1 VNLKEK
7 LNAVAARHAELGARL
22 NEKDAARSPDF
33 VLLSKEYSDLTPVV
47 QAIEDLRSAEAEID
61 DLVNLIGDPEVD
73 DEMRALAKLEGAQL
87 SERVPDLE
95 HRIKVLLLPK
105 DEADERN
112 AILEVRAGTG
122 GEEAGLFAAELFRM
136 YQRYAERRGWTFE
149 EMQVNETGTG
159 GYKEAI
165 ALVSG
170 RGVFA
175 RLKFESGVH
184 RVQRVPS
191 TESSGR
197 IHTSAATVAIL
208 PEAEE
213 VDIIIETKDLR
224 IDTYRA
230 QGAGGQHVN
239 TTDSAIRISHMPS
252 GIVVTCQDEK
262 SQHKNK
268 AKAMKILRARLYE
281 HEHERQNAEMAA
293 NRKSQVGTG
302 DRSQRIRTY
311 NFPQGRVTDHRIGL
325 TLHKLDD
332 VIAGDLE
339 ELVDALAAE
348 DQVARLADAS

>member
-47 QAIEDLRSAEAEID
+47 RAIEDLRSAEAEID
-61 DLVNLIGDPEVD
+61 DLVTLIGDPEVD